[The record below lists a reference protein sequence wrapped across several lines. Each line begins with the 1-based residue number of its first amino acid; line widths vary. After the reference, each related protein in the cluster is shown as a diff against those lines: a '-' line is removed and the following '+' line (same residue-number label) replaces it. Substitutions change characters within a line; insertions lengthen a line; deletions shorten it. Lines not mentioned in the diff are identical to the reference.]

1 MQKTI
6 KFIALDLETTGLDPQ
21 KDTIIEIAAIKWE
34 IEKNEDWFLL
44 KNIEEKTSL
53 INPQIPL
60 EEEVT
65 LITKISEKMLEG
77 KPTWDEVKDKV
88 QDFISE
94 DTVILGHNVLFDVE
108 VLYHHGINLK
118 NRNIIDTFEF
128 SEIFSQNAESLNLG
142 FLADFYEIEKRWQEH
157 RALTDTWIA
166 VDLFMRYLAEINN
179 LKNIE
184 KSIWQ
189 QIALNKKSPISF
201 LKIFWENEEVE
212 NLENWAKKYELNQ
225 ENIEKKSDKIA
236 ENENFKI
243 FSLNTRENSE
253 INLIKKF
260 LEEKWKIQILTR
272 NKKISSTLEKK
283 LEKQWIK
290 SKIWHNK
297 YEFVAWSEIINEAL
311 NSQNLDRKYRI
322 FLIKMMFWLYNTKTW
337 LLSELKY
344 YGEEYNFLENFRLE
358 ENEKNFFWENYQK
371 SIEDCK
377 VIIENFNKN
386 TKISDNFSLFKD
398 ISLFEETIR
407 EARCIEIDIEK
418 LIKNTGK
425 INSKN
430 TAEIIDFIRFLE
442 AFYTSV
448 PDRPTGENP
457 IPPGKYGETYF
468 FKQNDLWHRG
478 CKWLSL
484 ANRRLFE
491 IFENWK
497 NETENLENRNQ
508 KIMREK
514 IIKDI
519 EFLIS
524 YQTQDYENIGVIL
537 TIINEKTNLKF
548 IERNLDESIKNF
560 WKNSVGYGYWLEIDE
575 ITNFVKRE
583 LNNENI
589 EIITEN
595 NNKKITKFLTPKE
608 INFEGKTLILTTN
621 MKHIREIWWDL
632 EWKIGKIL
640 LQWTSGGK
648 SKMTHYFLEEN
659 TENTVL
665 VGTIDNWA
673 NEWKIFE
680 KINRVI
686 IAKIPFDP
694 PTDPYFL
701 AKAGWVSNSFELYSK
716 PVVLSKLNSM
726 IGFIAGI
733 NSNVDIICTDDRLNT
748 TEWGKFIKNN
758 LI

>member
-6 KFIALDLETTGLDPQ
+6 KFVALDLETTGLDPR

-60 EEEVT
+60 EEEVI

-88 QDFISE
+88 QNFIGE
-94 DTVILGHNVLFDVE
+94 DTVILGHNVIFDVE
-108 VLYHHGINLK
+108 VLYHHGIDLK

-189 QIALNKKSPISF
+189 QIALNDKSPISF

-212 NLENWAKKYELNQ
+212 NLENWTKKYELNQ
-225 ENIEKKSDKIA
+225 ENIKKKSDKIA
-236 ENENFKI
+236 ENDNFKI
-243 FSLNTRENSE
+243 FSLNTCENSE
-253 INLIKKF
+253 TNLIKKF
-260 LEEKWKIQILTR
+260 LEEKWKIRILTR

-371 SIEDCK
+371 SIEDSK
-377 VIIENFNKN
+377 IIIENFNKN

-508 KIMREK
+508 KIIREK

-560 WKNSVGYGYWLEIDE
+560 WKNSIGYGYWLEIDE